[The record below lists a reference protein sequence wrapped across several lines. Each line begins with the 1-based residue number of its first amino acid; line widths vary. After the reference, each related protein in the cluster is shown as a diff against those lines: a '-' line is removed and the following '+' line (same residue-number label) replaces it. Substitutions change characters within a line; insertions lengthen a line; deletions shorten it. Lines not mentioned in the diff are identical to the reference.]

1 MVDEEI
7 DTEEIKKFSSFQF
20 DDVFKSKEDMEEKLN
35 KFQKSLEEE
44 CDDIEERIFVQNFI
58 SYLQWRLKEREN
70 AIKSLNMVENLQ
82 KTQPHLTTHCNKIL
96 FDIESVEY
104 HSSYELYKELKENDH
119 FKQKRTRAQSVAEI
133 GYCYSRLGPKHQD
146 RAVNLFREAIE
157 NIRPERSIL

>member
-7 DTEEIKKFSSFQF
+7 DTEEIRKFSSFQF

-82 KTQPHLTTHCNKIL
+82 KTQPHLTTHCNI
-96 FDIESVEY
+96 I
-104 HSSYELYKELKENDH
+104 
-119 FKQKRTRAQSVAEI
+119 
-133 GYCYSRLGPKHQD
+133 
-146 RAVNLFREAIE
+146 
-157 NIRPERSIL
+157 